1 MKKSKFV
8 ALVLIFAL
16 FFSVV
21 DVRPARAD
29 FFTEYGEDIVA
40 ILELIADIATDNG
53 WIKPSM
59 PEPEPKKEESSS
71 SWWWPFGGEEK
82 KTEPEPK
89 KSWWWPF

>member
-29 FFTEYGEDIVA
+29 F
-40 ILELIADIATDNG
+40 LPN
-53 WIKPSM
+53 M
-59 PEPEPKKEESSS
+59 
-71 SWWWPFGGEEK
+71 EK
-82 KTEPEPK
+82 I
-89 KSWWWPF
+89 